1 MTYEGPARHV
11 ARKFPIKMT
20 DTTHRPDKPAVS
32 IRLLRRVVNVEPNEV
47 PALLWSFT
55 YFFCLL
61 SSYYI
66 LRPLRDEMGIAGGVD
81 KLQWVFTGTFVV
93 MLAAVPLFGYASAR
107 LPRRKLLPGVYGF
120 FIANILIFY
129 ALFKLGNQ
137 PALVARAFFIWTSVF
152 NLFVISV
159 FWSFMADLFSNI
171 QARRLFGFIAAGGS
185 LGAVVGPSLTALLVA
200 PLGPVNLLLVSAGLL
215 GAAVLCIRQL
225 VSCAHPRVASG
236 HQQVPRRITTAPQ
249 DRNDRPIGGGL
260 FSGIRLLLTS
270 PYLLGIGLFIWLYT
284 TLATFLYF
292 SQAQIIAAAFDD
304 PAQRTALFAWMDF
317 AVNALTILTQTLLTG
332 RLLKWLGVAR
342 TLALIPLLMVG
353 GFIGLALT
361 PILPILVGFQIIR
374 RAGNYAIT
382 RPAREILFTVVGREV
397 KYKAK
402 NVIDTLV
409 YRGGDAI
416 SGWVFVG
423 LKALGLGLSGIAI
436 IAVPL
441 ALAWMTIGLLLGK
454 KQEQLRQN
462 EHT

>member
-1 MTYEGPARHV
+1 MLADAETLLT
-11 ARKFPIKMT
+11 MT
-20 DTTHRPDKPAVS
+20 DSRRRSAESS
-32 IRLLRRVVNVEPNEV
+32 ITIPLLRRVVNVTPNEI
-47 PALLWSFT
+47 PALLWSFA

-81 KLQWVFTGTFVV
+81 KLQWVFTGTFLV
-93 MLAAVPLFGYASAR
+93 MLAAVPLFGYASSR

-129 ALFKLGNQ
+129 LLFRVESQ
-137 PALVARAFFIWTSVF
+137 HEIVARAFFIWTSVF

-159 FWSFMADLFSNI
+159 FWSFMADLYSNT

-185 LGAVVGPSLTALLVA
+185 LGAVLGPFLTALLVTA
-200 PLGPVNLLLVSAGLL
+200 LGPINLLLLSAGLL
-215 GAAVLCIRQL
+215 AAAVLCIRQL
-225 VSCAHPRVASG
+225 VDNANPRYGTERQPPHLDITSS
-236 HQQVPRRITTAPQ
+236 PRNG
-249 DRNDRPIGGGL
+249 DDRPIGGGL
-260 FSGIRLLLTS
+260 LSGIRLLLTS
-270 PYLLGIGLFIWLYT
+270 PYLLGIGMFIWLYT

-292 SQAQIIAAAFDD
+292 SQAQIIAATFDD
-304 PAQRTALFAWMDF
+304 PAQRTAVFAWMDF
-317 AVNALTILTQTLLTG
+317 AVNSLTILTQTLITG
-332 RLLKWLGVAR
+332 RLLKRLGVAR

-353 GFIGLALT
+353 GFIGLGIA
-361 PILPILVGFQIIR
+361 PILPILVGFQVVR

-382 RPAREILFTVVGREV
+382 RPAREILFTVVSRES

-402 NVIDTLV
+402 NVIDTLI

-423 LKALGLGLSGIAI
+423 LKALGLGLSGIAFL
-436 IAVPL
+436 AVPL
-441 ALAWMTIGLLLGK
+441 AVAWLMLGLLLGK
-454 KQEQLRQN
+454 KQELLREK